1 MTQHSIDLLPD
12 QIRARGRA
20 GVVAGWYVG
29 AIMAV
34 VVLLAVSATHARFR
48 LSHARAQFDEAEQR
62 ASLVI
67 AGETQASALRDQLR
81 ETGRFIERYER
92 TALPL
97 DMSQV
102 LATVVNDLPV
112 NVTLDRID
120 LVAGVRRTG
129 RSARSRGEG
138 DEAGPRPRVLTGEL
152 RGFAATD
159 ADIAEIVARMESRAL
174 YEHVSLDFSRT
185 RAVRGRGAREFRIS
199 FLIDLDVPYRVV
211 AAPPPQA
218 GEVVDAD

>member
-12 QIRARGRA
+12 QIRARSRA
-20 GVVAGWYVG
+20 GVVAGWYIG

-34 VVLLAVSATHARFR
+34 VVLVAVTATHARIR
-48 LSHARAQFDEAEQR
+48 LSYAHDQLHEAEQR
-62 ASLVI
+62 ASLVV
-67 AGETQASALRDQLR
+67 ADEAQASRLRAQLR
-81 ETGRFIERYER
+81 ETRQFIERYEH

-129 RSARSRGEG
+129 RSARSRGAG
-138 DEAGPRPRVLTGEL
+138 DETGPRPRVLTGEL

-159 ADIAEIVARMESRAL
+159 ADVAEIVARLESRAL

-185 RAVRGRGAREFRIS
+185 RVVRERGAREFRIS

-211 AAPPPQA
+211 EAPQLQA
-218 GEVVDAD
+218 GEVLDAN

>member
-34 VVLLAVSATHARFR
+34 VVVLAVNATHARFR
-48 LSHARAQFDEAEQR
+48 LSHARAQLYQAEQR
-62 ASLVI
+62 ASVVI

>member
-1 MTQHSIDLLPD
+1 MIQHSIDLLPD
-12 QIRARGRA
+12 QIRARGQA
-20 GVVAGWYVG
+20 GVVTGWYVG

-34 VVLLAVSATHARFR
+34 VVLLGVSATHARFR
-48 LSHARAQFDEAEQR
+48 LSHARAQLDEAQQR

-67 AGETQASALRDQLR
+67 AAETQASALWAQLR
-81 ETGRFIERYER
+81 ETRQFIARYER

-97 DMSQV
+97 DMSRV

-129 RSARSRGEG
+129 RSARSRGAG
-138 DEAGPRPRVLTGEL
+138 DEAGPQPRVLTGEL

-174 YEHVSLDFSRT
+174 YENVSLDFSRT

-199 FLIDLDVPYRVV
+199 FLFDLDVTYRVV
-211 AAPPPQA
+211 EAPQPQA
-218 GEVVDAD
+218 GEVVVAY

>member
-1 MTQHSIDLLPD
+1 VTQHSIDLLPD
-12 QIRARGRA
+12 QIRARGQA

-48 LSHARAQFDEAEQR
+48 LSHARGQLYEAEQR
-62 ASLVI
+62 ASPVI
-67 AGETQASALRDQLR
+67 AGETHARALWVQLR
-81 ETGRFIERYER
+81 ERRQFIERYER

-97 DMSQV
+97 EMSQV

-120 LVAGVRRTG
+120 LVAGVRHTG
-129 RSARSRGEG
+129 RSARSRGAD
-138 DEAGPRPRVLTGEL
+138 DEAGPRPRVLTGEI

-185 RAVRGRGAREFRIS
+185 RVVRERGAREFRIS

-211 AAPPPQA
+211 EVSPPQA

>member
-1 MTQHSIDLLPD
+1 VTQHSIDLLPD

-29 AIMAV
+29 AIVAV
-34 VVLLAVSATHARFR
+34 VVLLGVTATHARFR
-48 LSHARAQFDEAEQR
+48 LSHAREQLYEAQQR

-67 AGETQASALRDQLR
+67 AGEAQASALRAQLR
-81 ETGRFIERYER
+81 ETRQFIERYEH
-92 TALPL
+92 TVLPL

-129 RSARSRGEG
+129 RSARSRGAG
-138 DEAGPRPRVLTGEL
+138 DETGPRPRVLTGEL

-174 YEHVSLDFSRT
+174 YERVSLDFSRT
-185 RAVRGRGAREFRIS
+185 RVVRERGAREFRIS
-199 FLIDLDVPYRVV
+199 FLIDLDVLYRVV
-211 AAPPPQA
+211 EAPPPQA
-218 GEVVDAD
+218 GEVVDAN